1 MWSLGSWS
9 SPRLCLDLHIHDWGC
24 VPLDTLLQTRRI
36 GPRHHSGGQPSL
48 CSTFPMLPIRASTPK
63 KKSLVPNWIEKGLIV
78 LRQAASRDEQTPE
91 WKLRQKERS
100 LSKSAQAIN
109 RYYKKMRDFN
119 KDTSPQVSGF
129 LSEMEALRRK
139 FLTRPGCPQFSTRS
153 TSMTHYGSATTLALP
168 EDTCVSSETWKV
180 TEDVLSGQESLD
192 TKVDGRLP
200 FSKSACEFNYLR
212 KKSGSQ
218 VLSPAPSNPVLGQS
232 YPRKWVPWYIS
243 VIHEKDRCLF
253 ALGKEVQRLSELE
266 VQVQKKDEEILALQE
281 EREALRK
288 QLKCF
293 LQSKSQEASLSKVMR
308 PVFML
313 GPRVKWGLEASDHH
327 RTLWPPLEKATQ
339 APMLLQTSVLVTAR
353 PLARAAPERV
363 EPETIRP
370 PRAAICTLR
379 TPAHRQGA
387 PGRKTER
394 PSESAPKLQ
403 GRLRTLRTFSG
414 DDEEPEHRQQV
425 RAAHATPRPQAPTC
439 RPDPVVLAQGEHA
452 VAAGGKDLEG
462 GSYEEEEGLEGEAER
477 AADEGPSAS
486 AGRKGALQDKRGEEE
501 EEKAG
506 MVVAA
511 EGEEEEAEGVMELDE
526 EKETQEEEAAGR
538 KRAGSVADAFE
549 EELRAQLEEY
559 EQLVQEFQFQLEITR
574 TRHSLATG
582 AIMSLQ
588 RQVEI
593 QESQLQSFN
602 TENEVLQKELWDRKQ
617 QLQAMSDK
625 FSNLREDKKR
635 EEMMGLIEKD
645 NLFLRQQVSELE
657 KELVKRE
664 QTISELEAKVSQL
677 QAQVNQSQDRL
688 QRRKQLQEEM
698 QSKNE
703 MIEQAEQQV
712 RVALESTQS
721 RLERLRNKII
731 QATFNTIGFKSLA
744 TEISDYD
751 ILEALQWIISER
763 TDYYNQL
770 KQKGVKV
777 PPLQQSEILS
787 SPSKSKKIT
796 SK

>member
-1 MWSLGSWS
+1 
-9 SPRLCLDLHIHDWGC
+9 
-24 VPLDTLLQTRRI
+24 
-36 GPRHHSGGQPSL
+36 
-48 CSTFPMLPIRASTPK
+48 MLPIRASTPK
-63 KKSLVPNWIEKGLIV
+63 KKSLVPNWIEKGLVV

-109 RYYKKMRDFN
+109 RYYRKMRDFN
-119 KDTSPQVSGF
+119 KDTSPQDSGF
-129 LSEMEALRRK
+129 LSEMDELRRK

-180 TEDVLSGQESLD
+180 TEDLLSGQESLD
-192 TKVDGRLP
+192 TKVDGCRLP

-232 YPRKWVPWYIS
+232 YPRQWVPWYIS
-243 VIHEKDRCLF
+243 VIHEKDRRLF
-253 ALGKEVQRLSELE
+253 ALGKEVQHLSELE

-281 EREALRK
+281 EGEALRK

-293 LQSKSQEASLSKVMR
+293 LQSKSQETLLSEVMR
-308 PVFML
+308 
-313 GPRVKWGLEASDHH
+313 
-327 RTLWPPLEKATQ
+327 
-339 APMLLQTSVLVTAR
+339 
-353 PLARAAPERV
+353 
-363 EPETIRP
+363 
-370 PRAAICTLR
+370 
-379 TPAHRQGA
+379 
-387 PGRKTER
+387 ER
-394 PSESAPKLQ
+394 PSGSAPKLQ

-414 DDEEPEHRQQV
+414 DEEEPEHRQQM
-425 RAAHATPRPQAPTC
+425 
-439 RPDPVVLAQGEHA
+439 QGGHA

-477 AADEGPSAS
+477 AADEGPRAS
-486 AGRKGALQDKRGEEE
+486 AGRKGDLQEKRGEEEEEEE

-506 MVVAA
+506 MVVAS
-511 EGEEEEAEGVMELDE
+511 EGEEEEAEG
-526 EKETQEEEAAGR
+526 EAAGR

-645 NLFLRQQVSELE
+645 NLFLRQQASELE

-698 QSKNE
+698 QSKNQ
-703 MIEQAEQQV
+703 MLQQAEQQV
-712 RVALESTQS
+712 HVALQSTQS

>member
-1 MWSLGSWS
+1 
-9 SPRLCLDLHIHDWGC
+9 
-24 VPLDTLLQTRRI
+24 
-36 GPRHHSGGQPSL
+36 
-48 CSTFPMLPIRASTPK
+48 MLPIRASTPK
-63 KKSLVPNWIEKGLIV
+63 KKSLVPNWIEKGLVV

-109 RYYKKMRDFN
+109 RYYRKTRDFN
-119 KDTSPQVSGF
+119 KDTSPQDSSF
-129 LSEMEALRRK
+129 LSEMEELRRK

-180 TEDVLSGQESLD
+180 TEDLLSGQESLD
-192 TKVDGRLP
+192 TKVDGCRLP

-293 LQSKSQEASLSKVMR
+293 LQSKSQETLLSEVMR
-308 PVFML
+308 
-313 GPRVKWGLEASDHH
+313 
-327 RTLWPPLEKATQ
+327 
-339 APMLLQTSVLVTAR
+339 
-353 PLARAAPERV
+353 
-363 EPETIRP
+363 
-370 PRAAICTLR
+370 
-379 TPAHRQGA
+379 
-387 PGRKTER
+387 ER
-394 PSESAPKLQ
+394 PSGSAPKLQ
-403 GRLRTLRTFSG
+403 GRLHTLRAFSG
-414 DDEEPEHRQQV
+414 DEEEPEHRQQV
-425 RAAHATPRPQAPTC
+425 R
-439 RPDPVVLAQGEHA
+439 GEHA

-462 GSYEEEEGLEGEAER
+462 GSYEEEEGLEGE
-477 AADEGPSAS
+477 DEGPSAS
-486 AGRKGALQDKRGEEE
+486 AGRKGALQEKRGEEE

-511 EGEEEEAEGVMELDE
+511 EGEEEEAEG
-526 EKETQEEEAAGR
+526 EAAGR

-703 MIEQAEQQV
+703 MIQQAEQQV

-731 QATFNTIGFKSLA
+731 QATFNAIGFKSLA